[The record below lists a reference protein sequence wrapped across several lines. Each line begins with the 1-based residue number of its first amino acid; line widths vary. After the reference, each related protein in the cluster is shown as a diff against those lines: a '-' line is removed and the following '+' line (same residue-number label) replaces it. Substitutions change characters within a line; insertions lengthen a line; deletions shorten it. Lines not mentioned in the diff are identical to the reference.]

1 MLGIRFIE
9 KAIESEIYRHAAL
22 LDSGEKILK
31 ETRRY
36 DAIKDLTFSLR
47 SKEEDV
53 DYRFLVDPDLPQF
66 RISQD
71 RINTIK

>member
-9 KAIESEIYRHAAL
+9 KAIEYELRRHAQNL
-22 LDSGEKILK
+22 LQGIKIEK

-36 DAIKDLTFSLR
+36 DAIGDKTFSLR

-53 DYRFLVDPDLPQF
+53 DYRFLVDPDLPKIIITDQ
-66 RISQD
+66 RIQKI
-71 RINTIK
+71 R